1 MPTIEQLRKDI
12 ASKQT
17 ELETCS
23 RKLKD
28 LITQRANQQRTVT
41 IKGKKIHNLMAR
53 IDLNATEIT
62 NLTNLQSELI
72 SDKQELDYRER
83 ARASCFNKE
92 TDLMFKI
99 GNLKNELSQLESRGA
114 IDYSSLNSYRR

>member
-17 ELETCS
+17 ELEICS
-23 RKLKD
+23 RELKD

-41 IKGKKIHNLMAR
+41 IKRNKIHDLIYRSN
-53 IDLNATEIT
+53 LNATEKK
-62 NLTNLQSELI
+62 NLAKLQSELI
-72 SDKQELDYRER
+72 SDKQELDYLERER
-83 ARASCFNKE
+83 VSCFNKE
-92 TDLMFKI
+92 TGLMFKV

-114 IDYSSLNSYRR
+114 IDYSSLNSCRR

>member
-1 MPTIEQLRKDI
+1 MPTIEQLREDI

-23 RKLKD
+23 RELKD

-41 IKGKKIHNLMAR
+41 IKINKIHGLIYR
-53 IDLNATEIT
+53 FDLNATEKK
-62 NLTNLQSELI
+62 NLAKLQSELI

-92 TDLMFKI
+92 TGLMFKV

-114 IDYSSLNSYRR
+114 IDYSSLNSCRR